1 MKKTDP
7 LVPPP
12 LYPGDRIA
20 VIAPASPFD
29 RDEFYTGLSVLEKM
43 GFRPVFS
50 DDLFQR
56 TGFLAGSDHH
66 RADMLNTAFADED
79 VCGVWCV
86 RGGYG
91 ALRILPLIDY
101 TKIKSR
107 PKVFIG
113 CSDITAIHEAIHMEC
128 GMVTFHGPMIASL
141 RHAAAPT
148 IDALAGLFHGRD
160 AYTAKPGNAVR
171 LRPGY
176 ATGPVSGGNLTTLC
190 HLVGTPWHPRFSGCL
205 LFLEDRGEAP
215 YRIDR
220 MLTQMKMAG
229 CFDGLAGIMLGS
241 FEKCGSED
249 EVHRI
254 VSDVF
259 SDMDI
264 PVLGGF
270 AAGHAEPNIILPMG
284 AAAHLDADAGTLVY
298 PRLFQ
303 A

>member
-1 MKKTDP
+1 MKKIKP

-29 RDEFYTGLSVLEKM
+29 SDEFYSGLSVMEKL
-43 GFRPVFS
+43 GFRPVFN
-50 DDLFQR
+50 DDLFQSE
-56 TGFLAGSDHH
+56 GFLAGSDQH
-66 RADMLNTAFADED
+66 RAAMLNAAFADD
-79 VCGVWCV
+79 DIRGIWCV

-101 TKIKSR
+101 TGIRSR

-113 CSDITAIHEAIHMEC
+113 CSDITAILHALHATC

-141 RHAAAPT
+141 RHATAPT
-148 IDALAGLFHGRD
+148 IDALAELFQWRNTY
-160 AYTAKPGNAVR
+160 AATPETAVR
-171 LRPGY
+171 IRAGC
-176 ATGPVSGGNLTTLC
+176 ASGTVSGGNLAILC
-190 HLVGTPWHPRFSGCL
+190 HLVGTPWHPQFSGRL

-220 MLTQMKMAG
+220 MLRQMKMAG
-229 CFDGLAGIMLGS
+229 CFDGLAGIILGS
-241 FEKCGSED
+241 FEKCGSKD
-249 EVHRI
+249 EIHRI
-254 VSDVF
+254 MAEAF

-270 AAGHAEPNIILPMG
+270 SAGHSEPNIVLPMG
-284 AAAHLDADAGTLVY
+284 ITARLDADAGTLVY
-298 PRLFQ
+298 PQ
-303 A
+303 SSVS